1 MPGERFDH
9 LGRRN
14 TGLPPPETGK
24 SEKCHSVVQSLA
36 QFDLRIRGRIATG
49 WLSDTELR
57 AWHPSF
63 EPGNQA
69 DGSRLKHD
77 APVKMVFAPKR

>member
-14 TGLPPPETGK
+14 TGLPPRNRK

-36 QFDLRIRGRIATG
+36 QFDLRASADQLQLE

-69 DGSRLKHD
+69 DGSRLKRD

>member
-14 TGLPPPETGK
+14 TGLLLETGK

-36 QFDLRIRGRIATG
+36 QFDLRASADELQLE

>member
-14 TGLPPPETGK
+14 TGLLLETGK

-36 QFDLRIRGRIATG
+36 QFDLRASADELQLE

-63 EPGNQA
+63 EPGN
-69 DGSRLKHD
+69 
-77 APVKMVFAPKR
+77 